1 MKPITPVLIIA
12 LAACT
17 QPAPAPDTAVA
28 DSSAAMTLSAADS
41 AAILTR
47 GGAIATTVAQGLAQ
61 RLQAQLAENGAAQ
74 TLDFCSRTALVLT
87 DSLTADQPGVSV
99 KRTSTRIRNPRNQP
113 DEHEQLALAWFDSA
127 RAASGALPA
136 AYVQAV
142 SAAEARFYRPLVIAP
157 FCIQCH
163 GTVEKLDPEVRA
175 ALQERYPN
183 DRAIGYQEGDLR
195 GVIRVSLPR
204 PQQ

>member
-1 MKPITPVLIIA
+1 MMKPIAPVLIVA

-17 QPAPAPDTAVA
+17 QPAPAPDAATDNTAAV
-28 DSSAAMTLSAADS
+28 TLSANDS
-41 AAILTR
+41 LAVLNR

-61 RLQAQLAENGAAQ
+61 RLQAQLAETGAAGA
-74 TLDFCSRTALVLT
+74 LDFCSRTALVLT

-99 KRTSTRIRNPRNQP
+99 KRTSTRIRNPRNEP
-113 DEHEQLALAWFDSA
+113 DRHEQLALAWFDSM
-127 RAASGALPA
+127 RAVSGTLPA
-136 AYVQAV
+136 AYVQPV
-142 SAAEARFYRPLVIAP
+142 SAAEARFYRPLIIAP
-157 FCIQCH
+157 FCTQCH
-163 GTVEKLDPEVRA
+163 GPAEKLDPRVRA

-204 PQQ
+204 PQL